1 MKSEADSIRQG
12 RLPQEQCIE
21 PAVNG
26 VWKHGARKH
35 NDERSLQ
42 STSAY
47 AHDLPPSTDTTGRQN
62 TWRQRG
68 KPTWMDGYEYA
79 QRQLY
84 RAKSM
89 WHISSISTD
98 GHMGTSTHIHCCGST
113 AEAFP
118 GCCHRDR
125 ALCEEKHPS
134 NREAGKCES
143 ALRSTKSLD

>member
-21 PAVNG
+21 PAVNA

-47 AHDLPPSTDTTGRQN
+47 AHDLPPSTDTTGRRKTEPHDVREEN
-62 TWRQRG
+62 QRE
-68 KPTWMDGYEYA
+68 WMDMYMSMLNVI
-79 QRQLY
+79 QLY

-89 WHISSISTD
+89 
-98 GHMGTSTHIHCCGST
+98 
-113 AEAFP
+113 
-118 GCCHRDR
+118 
-125 ALCEEKHPS
+125 
-134 NREAGKCES
+134 
-143 ALRSTKSLD
+143 